1 MSIVIIVLIILA
13 IIIAVFGSLASAN
26 ITGQN
31 EQPIRS
37 DTSATNA
44 FLLAIFF
51 LLLAI
56 AIKIY

>member
-1 MSIVIIVLIILA
+1 MNIVIIVLIILS
-13 IIIAVFGSLASAN
+13 IIIAVFGFIASAN

>member
-1 MSIVIIVLIILA
+1 MSIVIIVLIILS
-13 IIIAVFGSLASAN
+13 IIIAVFGFIASAN

-37 DTSATNA
+37 DTAATNA

-51 LLLAI
+51 LLLVI